1 MTFAQSKGANVI
13 ERELKFTIDP
23 RDVAALK
30 RAVAAAAEGRPARST
45 LVSTYFDT
53 PDRALNKG
61 KMALRVRK
69 RGRRFVQTVKA
80 EPGGDIAARG
90 EWEDAIERPDPDLAA
105 PQSGTRLQQVVNG
118 AALEPLFTTTV
129 KRTLARLVP
138 LPTTLIEAAIDEGE
152 IRANAG
158 GTSEPI
164 AELELELKSGESAAL
179 YDMALRFLDVAP
191 LRIETQSKA
200 ERGYRLVARRKARPP
215 AVPARPVRFPAD
227 GTVETVL
234 QEVGR
239 RCLFD
244 VVRNEPA
251 ALAGTAEAIH
261 QMRVALR
268 RLRSALAA
276 VEPMLSAEHY
286 AWVNDSLKSLTQS
299 LGAPRDWD
307 VFADDLLNPVAAALS
322 EEKGVLR
329 QLESIARRHRRR
341 TYQEVRRAIAA
352 PETTALILRLSR
364 WFEARAWRDQPV
376 SEQSA
381 QLVQPIKTLA
391 PVLIARRFRQVKKRG
406 KRFKSLTSTDRHRLR
421 IACKKLRYT
430 VDLLACLF
438 DEKDVD
444 AYLRAL
450 KMLQDDLGYAN
461 DVRTAH
467 AILSRLEAAGEEA
480 SLGRAGGLVLGWHE
494 RGMVDR
500 EKKLRKRVARFRNKR
515 PFW

>member
-1 MTFAQSKGANVI
+1 MI
-13 ERELKFTIDP
+13 ERELKFAVDP
-23 RDVAALK
+23 QDLPALK
-30 RAVAAAAEGRPARST
+30 RAVAAGAQGRPGRST

-69 RGRRFVQTVKA
+69 HGRRFVQTVKA
-80 EPGGDIAARG
+80 EMGGDIAARG
-90 EWEDAIERPDPDLAA
+90 EWEDAVGRSDPDLAA
-105 PQSGTRLQQVVNG
+105 PQSGARLQKVLNG

-129 KRTLARLVP
+129 KRTVASLAP

-152 IRANAG
+152 IRAND
-158 GTSEPI
+158 GTISEPI

-179 YDMALRFLDVAP
+179 YDMALRLLDVVP

-200 ERGYRLVARRKARPP
+200 ERGYRLLARGKARPP
-215 AVPARPVRFPAD
+215 VVHARPVRFPAD

-244 VVRNEPA
+244 LVRNEPA
-251 ALAGTAEAIH
+251 ALAGNAEAIH

-276 VEPMLSAEHY
+276 VKPMLSAEHY
-286 AWVNDSLKSLTQS
+286 AWANESLKLLTRS

-307 VFADDLLNPVAAALS
+307 VFAEDLLLPVAAALT

-329 QLESIARRHRRR
+329 QLQTIVRRHRRR
-341 TYQEVRRAIAA
+341 AYQEVRRAIAA
-352 PETTALILRLSR
+352 RETTALILRLSR

-381 QLVQPIKTLA
+381 QLVQPIEALA
-391 PVLIARRFRQVKKRG
+391 PVLIARRFRQVKKRS
-406 KRFKSLTSTDRHRLR
+406 KRFKSLAPTDRHRLR

-438 DEKDVD
+438 DDKEVD
-444 AYLRAL
+444 AYVRAL
-450 KMLQDDLGYAN
+450 KALQDDLGYAN

-467 AILSRLEAAGEEA
+467 AILSRLDNDGEGA

-500 EKKLRKRVARFRNKR
+500 EKKLRKRVARFREKR
-515 PFW
+515 PF

>member
-1 MTFAQSKGANVI
+1 MI
-13 ERELKFTIDP
+13 ERELKFAVNP
-23 RDVAALK
+23 RDVPALK
-30 RAVAAAAEGRPARST
+30 RAVASAAQGRPARST

-80 EPGGDIAARG
+80 ELGGDIAARG
-90 EWEDAIERPDPDLAA
+90 EWEDAIPQSDPDLEA
-105 PQSGTRLQQVVNG
+105 PQSGARLQQAVNG

-129 KRTLARLVP
+129 RRTLARLAP

-152 IRANAG
+152 IRASDG

-179 YDMALRFLDVAP
+179 YDMALRFLDVVP

-215 AVPARPVRFPAD
+215 VVHARPVRFPAD

-239 RCLFD
+239 RSLFD
-244 VVRNEPA
+244 LVRNEPA

-276 VEPMLSAEHY
+276 VKPMLSAEHY
-286 AWVNDSLKSLTQS
+286 AWVNGSLKSLTQS

-307 VFADDLLNPVAAALS
+307 VFADDLLRPVAAALP
-322 EEKGVLR
+322 EERGGLR
-329 QLESIARRHRRR
+329 DLESIAQRQRRR
-341 TYQEVRRAIAA
+341 AYQEVRRAIAA
-352 PETTALILRLSR
+352 PDTTALILRLSR
-364 WFEARAWRDQPV
+364 WFEGRAWRDQPV

-381 QLVQPIKTLA
+381 QLVQPIKELA
-391 PVLIARRFRQVKKRG
+391 PVLIARRFRQVKKRS
-406 KRFKSLTSTDRHRLR
+406 KRFKSLTPSDRHRLR

-438 DEKDVD
+438 DEKDVA

-450 KMLQDDLGYAN
+450 KSLQDDLGYAN

-467 AILSRLEAAGEEA
+467 AILARLDAAA
-480 SLGRAGGLVLGWHE
+480 PAPSLGRGGGLLLGWHE

-500 EKKLRKRVARFRNKR
+500 EKKLRKRVARFRQKR

>member
-1 MTFAQSKGANVI
+1 MI
-13 ERELKFTIDP
+13 ERELKFAVDA
-23 RDVAALK
+23 RDLPALK
-30 RAVAAAAEGRPARST
+30 RAVAAAAQDRPARST

-53 PDRALNKG
+53 PDRALNNG

-69 RGRRFVQTVKA
+69 HGRRFVQTVKA
-80 EPGGDIAARG
+80 EMGSDIAARG
-90 EWEDAIERPDPDLAA
+90 EWEDAIARPDPDLSA
-105 PQSGTRLQQVVNG
+105 PQSGTRLQKVVHG

-129 KRTLARLVP
+129 KRTVARLAP

-152 IRANAG
+152 IRADDGA
-158 GTSEPI
+158 TSEPI

-179 YDMALRFLDVAP
+179 YDMALRLLEVAP

-200 ERGYRLVARRKARPP
+200 ERGYRLVAGGKARPP
-215 AVPARPVRFPAD
+215 VVHARPVRFPAD
-227 GTVETVL
+227 ATVETVL

-244 VVRNEPA
+244 LVRNEPA
-251 ALAGTAEAIH
+251 ALAGKAEAIH

-276 VEPMLSAEHY
+276 VKPMLSAEHY
-286 AWVNDSLKSLTQS
+286 AWVNESLKSLTRS

-307 VFADDLLNPVAAALS
+307 VFADDLLRPVAAILA
-322 EEKGVLR
+322 EEKGTLR
-329 QLESIARRHRRR
+329 HLETTVRRHRRR
-341 TYQEVRRAIAA
+341 AYHEVRRAIAA

-381 QLVQPIKTLA
+381 QLIQPIEALA
-391 PVLIARRFRQVKKRG
+391 PVLIARRFRQVRKRG
-406 KRFKSLTSTDRHRLR
+406 KRFKSLAPVDRHRLR

-438 DEKDVD
+438 DDKEVD
-444 AYLRAL
+444 AYLRTL
-450 KMLQDDLGYAN
+450 KALQDDLGYAN

-467 AILSRLEAAGEEA
+467 AILARLDNDGEGA

-500 EKKLRKRVARFRNKR
+500 EKKLRKRVARFREKR